1 MAKFLVLSVKVDEI
15 SGALGQVGEICGTF
29 GNLQVMPREKLR
41 PDKSPKVWE
50 VLSFAGRQDFPF
62 CAFRFL
68 CVVISYLSCIQLV
81 FVLYS
86 INICLVSDS
95 YFSLIFF
102 YCICLA
108 AVEIH

>member
-1 MAKFLVLSVKVDEI
+1 MVLSVKVDET

-62 CAFRFL
+62 CAFVF
-68 CVVISYLSCIQLV
+68 CVSSVHICRVFSKYM

-86 INICLVSDS
+86 KNICFVFDS
-95 YFSLIFF
+95 YLSHIEL
-102 YCICLA
+102 YLSRSS
-108 AVEIH
+108 

>member
-1 MAKFLVLSVKVDEI
+1 MVLLVKVDEI
-15 SGALGQVGEICGTF
+15 SGAFGRVGETCGPF
-29 GNLQVMPREKLR
+29 GNLQVMPLEKLR

-68 CVVISYLSCIQLV
+68 CVISSYLSCIQLE

-86 INICLVSDS
+86 INICL
-95 YFSLIFF
+95 IFDLHLSHIQL
-102 YCICLA
+102 YLSRSS
-108 AVEIH
+108 

>member
-1 MAKFLVLSVKVDEI
+1 MVLLIKVDEI

-68 CVVISYLSCIQLV
+68 CVVSSYLSCIQLV
-81 FVLYS
+81 FVLYL
-86 INICLVSDS
+86 INICLVFDS
-95 YFSLIFF
+95 YLSHIEL
-102 YCICLA
+102 YLSRSS
-108 AVEIH
+108 

>member
-1 MAKFLVLSVKVDEI
+1 MAKFFVRKVKVDEI

-62 CAFRFL
+62 CTFRFL
-68 CVVISYLSCIQLV
+68 CVVSSYLSCIQLV
-81 FVLYS
+81 FVLYL
-86 INICLVSDS
+86 INICLVFDS
-95 YFSLIFF
+95 YLSHIEL
-102 YCICLA
+102 YLSRSS
-108 AVEIH
+108 

>member
-1 MAKFLVLSVKVDEI
+1 MLSVKVGEI

-62 CAFRFL
+62 CTFRFL
-68 CVVISYLSCIQLV
+68 CVVSSYIFGVYSIIICPVFNKHLFDSYLSR
-81 FVLYS
+81 S
-86 INICLVSDS
+86 S
-95 YFSLIFF
+95 
-102 YCICLA
+102 
-108 AVEIH
+108 

>member
-15 SGALGQVGEICGTF
+15 SGVLGQVGEICGTF

-62 CAFRFL
+62 CAFCFYVYRPFIF
-68 CVVISYLSCIQLV
+68 VV
-81 FVLYS
+81 YS
-86 INICLVSDS
+86 IIICPVFNEYL
-95 YFSLIFF
+95 
-102 YCICLA
+102 
-108 AVEIH
+108 

>member
-15 SGALGQVGEICGTF
+15 SGVLGQVGEICGTF

-62 CAFRFL
+62 CTFRFL
-68 CVVISYLSCIQLV
+68 CVVSSYLACIQLS

-86 INICLVSDS
+86 MNICNVFDS
-95 YFSLIFF
+95 YLSRSS
-102 YCICLA
+102 
-108 AVEIH
+108 